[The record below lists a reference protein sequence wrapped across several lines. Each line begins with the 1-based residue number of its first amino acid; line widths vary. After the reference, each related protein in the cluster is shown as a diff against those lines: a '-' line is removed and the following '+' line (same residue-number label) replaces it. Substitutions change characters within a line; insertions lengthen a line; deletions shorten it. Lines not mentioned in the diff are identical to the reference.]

1 MTHLPVA
8 EILEL
13 PVADRVRLIEMIWE
27 SITAVPNALP
37 ISDELKAELD
47 RRLAEFEANPEAG
60 LPWEEVRKR
69 IVQGTWRDG

>member
-13 PVADRVRLIEMIWE
+13 PVPDRVRLIEMIWD
-27 SITAVPNALP
+27 SITAVPEALP
-37 ISDELKAELD
+37 ISDDLKAELD
-47 RRLAEFEANPEAG
+47 RRLAAFESNPEAG

-69 IVQGTWRDG
+69 IVEGRWRNG

>member
-13 PVADRVRLIEMIWE
+13 PVPDRVRLIEMIWD
-27 SITAVPNALP
+27 SITAVPEALP
-37 ISDELKAELD
+37 ISDDLKAELD
-47 RRLAEFEANPEAG
+47 RRLAEFESNPEAG

-69 IVQGTWRDG
+69 IVEGRWRNG